1 MYMKSQYKI
10 ITTDGPHTLASRTD
24 ILETNETDETT
35 HEDEKGDGTLYIEA
49 AREMRKGW
57 VEGRK

>member
-1 MYMKSQYKI
+1 MV
-10 ITTDGPHTLASRTD
+10 HTLASRTD

-49 AREMRKGW
+49 ARNEERMGRRKEVGDD
-57 VEGRK
+57 EDM

>member
-1 MYMKSQYKI
+1 MV
-10 ITTDGPHTLASRTD
+10 HTLASRTD